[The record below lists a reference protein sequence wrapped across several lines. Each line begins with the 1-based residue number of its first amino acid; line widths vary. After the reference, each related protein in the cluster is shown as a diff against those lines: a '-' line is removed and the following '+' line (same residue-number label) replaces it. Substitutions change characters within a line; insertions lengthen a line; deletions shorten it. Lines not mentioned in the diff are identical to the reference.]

1 MNRHQPLYQTLPDG
15 TLKHVN
21 PLSGTEV
28 WTVPSRAHRPFKL
41 PAVPVQAL
49 SPVDPENYCDFCP
62 SAYLNTP
69 PEKSRLVQIAH
80 NVYEKI
86 IGLPP
91 DQFDSSRAVF
101 RRVANLFEIVTLD
114 YWIKNHGFNPS
125 PRQLQFRKDYLGNS
139 LGRDHALR
147 MIDTKLIFSGYSPEA
162 RAGFSELK
170 KLAFADAFFFGS
182 HDLIITQRHYISGAK
197 TDNQYCSSGE
207 LSIEEHRRFFR
218 FTLDALD
225 DLYAQNLKIRY
236 ISVFQNWLHPA
247 GASFNHLHKQLVG
260 MDEWGVSIRR
270 ELEAVRENPNIYN
283 EQIIDFA
290 KARGLI
296 LAENQ
301 HAIALCEWGHRYPTL
316 AVYSKSPEVR
326 PQEQTWE
333 ELSDFSDLVHACHA
347 ASGSQIPCNEEWFFA
362 PRDADLPIPWHVL
375 IKWRTLQQAGFE
387 GGTKIYINPLAPE
400 ALRNQM
406 AAKLLDLR
414 KTGKIADF
422 RIGDECVTEKNSLL
436 YGRKENISH

>member
-1 MNRHQPLYQTLPDG
+1 MNRHQPFYQTLSDG

-28 WTVPSRAHRPFKL
+28 WTVPSRAHRPFK
-41 PAVPVQAL
+41 PPTVAVHSLFPTE
-49 SPVDPENYCDFCP
+49 PENYCDFCP
-62 SAYLNTP
+62 SSYLNTP
-69 PEKSRLVQIAH
+69 PEKSRLVRNTLGA
-80 NVYEKI
+80 YEKK

-91 DQFDSSRAVF
+91 DQFDGSRAAF

-114 YWIKNHGFNPS
+114 YWIKNHGFDPS
-125 PRQLQFRKDYLGNS
+125 ASQRQFRKNYLENP

-147 MIDTKLIFSGYSPEA
+147 MIETKLTFSGYSPAE
-162 RAGFSELK
+162 RAGFSELE
-170 KLAFADAFFFGS
+170 KLKLADAFFFGS
-182 HDLIITQRHYISGAK
+182 HDLIIAERHYVSGAGM
-197 TDNQYCSSGE
+197 DNQYCSSGE
-207 LSIEEHRRFFR
+207 LTPEEHRYFFR

-225 DLYAQNLKIRY
+225 DLYAQNLKLRY
-236 ISVFQNWLHPA
+236 ISVFQNWLHAA

-260 MDEWGVSIRR
+260 MDEWGVSLRR

-283 EQIIDFA
+283 ELIVDFA

-316 AVYSKSPEVR
+316 AIYSKSDEVR

-406 AAKLLDLR
+406 TAKLFGLR
-414 KTGKIADF
+414 KAGKIGGLK
-422 RIGDECVTEKNSLL
+422 IGDECGTEKNSLR
-436 YGRKENISH
+436 YGHKKNLLP